1 MRTGSPVFSQGI
13 TQCDTLKGSDRDARV
28 MARGICDTHL
38 TLVTTSIH
46 LQLSHNRFPMDCAL
60 VGAGSQNPRRW
71 NIPQSVLSFCWATHC
86 SNCLQSCSEILDFCW
101 HAAHFGLL
109 MLRELPNPLKILYQ
123 PFPKLQGIGGGQTRH
138 SKFIRPKM
146 SCSCNKMKVGV
157 GKSHH
162 L

>member
-1 MRTGSPVFSQGI
+1 VRTSSPVFNQGI
-13 TQCDTLKGSDRDARV
+13 TQGDTLKGSDWDAWVMPRD
-28 MARGICDTHL
+28 ICDTHP
-38 TLVTTSIH
+38 TLVTTSI
-46 LQLSHNRFPMDCAL
+46 QLSHNRFPVDGAL
-60 VGAGSQNPRRW
+60 VVARSQNPRRW

-86 SNCLQSCSEILDFCW
+86 SNCLKSCSEILDFCW

-123 PFPKLQGIGGGQTRH
+123 PFPKLQGIGGRQTGR